1 MYYLTYNLMK
11 VNRTHMQILDVAI
24 FYRISPDVC
33 NSSIAPSFD
42 NLFCECTLMF
52 NYDWNFLK

>member
-24 FYRISPDVC
+24 FLPHLS
-33 NSSIAPSFD
+33 
-42 NLFCECTLMF
+42 
-52 NYDWNFLK
+52 